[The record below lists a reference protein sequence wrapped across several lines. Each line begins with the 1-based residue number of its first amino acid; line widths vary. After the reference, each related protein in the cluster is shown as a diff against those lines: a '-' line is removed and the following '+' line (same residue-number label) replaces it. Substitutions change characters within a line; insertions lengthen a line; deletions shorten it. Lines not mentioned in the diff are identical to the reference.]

1 MKIAIVG
8 SGISGLVCAHR
19 LHGGLHREHEVT
31 VFEKEGWIGGHTHTV
46 DVRHEGR
53 DLRVDTGFI
62 VFNRRNYTEF
72 DRLLNE
78 LGVESQ
84 PTDMSF
90 SVREE
95 GTGFEYG
102 GLNLNTL
109 FARRRHLVSP
119 GFYRMLAAILRFNRE
134 APADVLEGGVG
145 GVGFETLGAYL
156 AEKKYPRAMVE
167 LYLVPMAA
175 AVWSSPERA
184 VLEMP
189 LRFFVEF
196 FKNHGMLQTRD
207 RPRWRTV
214 RGGSACYVEKLV
226 APFRDRIRLRT
237 AVEGVWRDGDGVTVR
252 SGRAV
257 EGGAR
262 GAESERFD
270 EVIFACHSDQALAM
284 LGDATGAERE
294 ILGALPYQANE
305 TVLHTDA
312 SVLPRRRLAWSAWNY
327 HIPAGMRGGG
337 DAAPEKVLVTYNMDI
352 LQRLGCETPV
362 CVTLNRTDRID
373 ERRVIGRYLY
383 HHPVYTASGVA
394 AQGRWAEISGRNR
407 THFCGAYWGY
417 GFHEDGVRSGLRVC
431 GAGVFGGREGREA
444 RGESR
449 AEVG

>member
-1 MKIAIVG
+1 MKIAIIG

-19 LHGGLHREHEVT
+19 LHAAHEIT
-31 VFEKEGWIGGHTHTV
+31 VFEREAWIGGHTHTV

-72 DRLLNE
+72 DKLLDE

-90 SVREE
+90 SVRDE

-102 GLNLNTL
+102 GLNLNSL
-109 FARRRHLVSP
+109 FAQRRNLASP
-119 GFYRMLAAILRFNRE
+119 RFYRMLAAILRFNRE
-134 APADVLEGGVG
+134 APADVLEGNA
-145 GVGFETLGAYL
+145 GFETLGAYL
-156 AEKKYPRAMVE
+156 AEKRYPREMTE

-207 RPRWRTV
+207 RPQWRTI

-226 APFRDRIRLRT
+226 SPFRERVRLRT
-237 AVEGVWRDGDGVTVR
+237 PVESVVRDGEGVTVR
-252 SGRAV
+252 AGRAGRV
-257 EGGAR
+257 
-262 GAESERFD
+262 ESERFD

-284 LGDATGAERE
+284 LGDATGQERE

-312 SVLPRRRLAWSAWNY
+312 SVLPKRRLAWSAWNY
-327 HIPAGMRGGG
+327 HIPDGSRGGG
-337 DAAPEKVLVTYNMDI
+337 AERVLVTYNMDI
-352 LQRLGCETPV
+352 LQRLGCESPV
-362 CVTLNRTDRID
+362 CVTLNRTNRID
-373 ERRVIGRYLY
+373 EGRVIASYLY
-383 HHPVYTASGVA
+383 HHPVYTPSGVA
-394 AQGRWAEISGRNR
+394 AQGRWGEISGRNR

-417 GFHEDGVRSGLRVC
+417 GFHEDGVRS
-431 GAGVFGGREGREA
+431 A
-444 RGESR
+444 RKASEMVEQVIR
-449 AEVG
+449 